1 MSPRDVSAPMS
12 CCRMPFSMFSV
23 LPLREFCWL
32 NRRSPPPPPSCLLFS
47 HPTYAL
53 VTAKWSL
60 PPPAWSEKK
69 CLAALPLSRD
79 PSVDTTNGLR
89 YAAAHATVNTGSK
102 TPRSVAYSSIFPTL
116 GCTGISPR
124 CLPNFVKLSSSFS
137 APMFCRSVTAC
148 TMACGTGGSGACA
161 RNAAVDPAPLPTVA
175 ATPVCS
181 LPREETSA
189 NIRTC
194 KQSSSSGDRCISGS
208 WKSANAA
215 ILLDE

>member
-1 MSPRDVSAPMS
+1 MYEGLERVDRVGSTFGLYSIQSRKQSAG
-12 CCRMPFSMFSV
+12 F
-23 LPLREFCWL
+23 
-32 NRRSPPPPPSCLLFS
+32 
-47 HPTYAL
+47 
-53 VTAKWSL
+53 
-60 PPPAWSEKK
+60 
-69 CLAALPLSRD
+69 
-79 PSVDTTNGLR
+79 GL
-89 YAAAHATVNTGSK
+89 GK
-102 TPRSVAYSSIFPTL
+102 TRTFPTL